1 MRADARA
8 AWIGRTAVIQTAL
21 FFILGFLC
29 AVFLALMVAPAI
41 WRRAVTL
48 TRRRIEASVPLTMDE
63 IQADKDR
70 LRVEFAMTARK
81 LEMSA
86 AALKEKAAAQAVE
99 LDRRHDELARLAKIR
114 DDKERAAAELEARA
128 ETLRAEIGRK
138 DDEIRRSS
146 ELIAQQD
153 KQLQA
158 RAQELA
164 QLGRLYDDATFAA
177 SSRQIELVS
186 QEAKLEQYAGD
197 AAALR
202 AARKE
207 AEAKARAATAEN
219 RSLREALRAEQR
231 KVARLEKQ
239 AERLTSVRSDIEDKL
254 ERREREL
261 ERARDRLKGGDAVD
275 GVDDERRENA
285 ALREQIGELAAEV
298 VNLAAALEG
307 PDSAIRK
314 ALAAAPSPREAGVTS
329 LAERIRALQ
338 RAAASEPARASGR
351 KG

>member
-1 MRADARA
+1 M
-8 AWIGRTAVIQTAL
+8 IQTAL

-29 AVFLALMVAPAI
+29 ASFLALMVAPAI
-41 WRRAVTL
+41 WRRAVAL
-48 TRRRIEASVPLTMDE
+48 TRRRVEASVPLTMDE

-70 LRVEFAMTARK
+70 LRAEFAMTARK

-86 AALKEKAAAQAVE
+86 GALREKTAAQAVD
-99 LDRRHDELARLAKIR
+99 LDRLREELARLAEAR
-114 DDKERAAAELEARA
+114 DEKQRAAAALEAQA
-128 ETLRAEIGRK
+128 GTLRAEIGRK

-164 QLGRLYDDATFAA
+164 QLGRLHDEASFAA

-207 AEAKARAATAEN
+207 AEAKAREATAGN

-231 KVARLEKQ
+231 KVVRLEKQ
-239 AERLTSVRSDIEDKL
+239 VERLMSAQTDIEDRL
-254 ERREREL
+254 ERRERDL
-261 ERARDRLKGGDAVD
+261 ARLRGRPGGGGAAEDAD
-275 GVDDERRENA
+275 EERRDNA
-285 ALREQIGELAAEV
+285 ALRERIGELAAEV

-307 PDSAIRK
+307 PDSAVLK
-314 ALAAAPSPREAGVTS
+314 ALDAAPFPREAGATGVTS
-329 LAERIRALQ
+329 LAERIKALQ
-338 RAAASEPARASGR
+338 RAAASQPARASGR